1 MRSDTEGVDGAP
13 LRYELTV
20 FTNQLGDTEL
30 VTKKFNT
37 LREIVDDYKRSSYSA
52 FDCEIWDNEENR
64 KVDAWT
70 ALCIY

>member
-1 MRSDTEGVDGAP
+1 M
-13 LRYELTV
+13 RYELTV
-20 FTNQLGDTEL
+20 YTNQFGDQEL

-64 KVDAWT
+64 KVDAWVT
-70 ALCIY
+70 LYTY